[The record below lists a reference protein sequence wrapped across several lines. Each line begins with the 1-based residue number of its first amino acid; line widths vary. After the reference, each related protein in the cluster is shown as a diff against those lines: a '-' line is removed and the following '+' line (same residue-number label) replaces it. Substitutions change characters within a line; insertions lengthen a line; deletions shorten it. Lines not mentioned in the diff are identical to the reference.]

1 MKILFIVP
9 GSGDFFYCGNCFR
22 DNLQASALRKAGH
35 EVIVMPLYLPLRHR
49 SFQADTPLFFPA
61 TTFYTAQKFFG
72 KRKMPDW
79 LKRITGSDTLL
90 NVASSLSGS
99 TSAEGLEEMTLAM
112 ITGKDAAFLDMVDQL
127 ICWVKD
133 REKPDIIHL
142 SSTLLIGI
150 AKEIKRYLDT
160 PIVCSVQDE
169 EVWIDNLDERCIPEA
184 WRGIE
189 ENSRYID
196 RFVTTSHFYKEISV
210 LSVPLRFEEGVGLY
224 LCEAFAAGRPAV
236 EPATGSFPEIV
247 DKAGILYEWNDS
259 DCLATALE
267 TLLTDKVLLRQCR
280 ENALLLSSSRYN
292 DWVLGERLSNM
303 YQCLI

>member
-1 MKILFIVP
+1 
-9 GSGDFFYCGNCFR
+9 
-22 DNLQASALRKAGH
+22 
-35 EVIVMPLYLPLRHR
+35 
-49 SFQADTPLFFPA
+49 
-61 TTFYTAQKFFG
+61 
-72 KRKMPDW
+72 
-79 LKRITGSDTLL
+79 
-90 NVASSLSGS
+90 
-99 TSAEGLEEMTLAM
+99 M

-196 RFVTTSHFYKEISV
+196 RFVTTCHFYKEILIRRQQDLV
-210 LSVPLRFEEGVGLY
+210 TCAALYAAVPGLY
-224 LCEAFAAGRPAV
+224 KPENKDGS
-236 EPATGSFPEIV
+236 ATSFRQELT
-247 DKAGILYEWNDS
+247 GNDI
-259 DCLATALE
+259 
-267 TLLTDKVLLRQCR
+267 K
-280 ENALLLSSSRYN
+280 
-292 DWVLGERLSNM
+292 
-303 YQCLI
+303 